1 MGKNETIYHKHYT
14 VCWDHDAWCCNY
26 SGNPIRSIQ
35 LRWSETDVDE
45 VTVNYRTGETYT
57 WKCNYIS
64 SYIGQFGVS
73 VSPDG
78 ERIFVQTWETGL
90 FCFCAR
96 TGERIWRTKSR
107 RGVTDIFVGD
117 TTLTVQRHDYGME
130 LISMETGEV
139 IRELRPY
146 GAWGFTAVNH
156 RYLISGVRKW
166 DLIEAE
172 TLEIKER
179 FSNKEFTGG
188 HADYTVNHISTDE
201 AGRICVRGFRN
212 VWDETVKPPKM
223 LPNLE
228 FEHFVD
234 SMILRTEG
242 ELMI

>member
-14 VCWDHDAWCCNY
+14 VSWDYGDWCCNY
-26 SGNPIRSIQ
+26 SGNPIRNIQ
-35 LRWSETDVDE
+35 LQWSNTGVNE
-45 VTVNYRTGETYT
+45 VTVNYRTGESYT
-57 WKCNYIS
+57 WKCKYIS

-73 VSPDG
+73 VSSDG
-78 ERIFVQTWETGL
+78 EKLFVQTWETGL
-90 FCFCAR
+90 FCFHAR

-130 LISMETGEV
+130 LISIETGEV
-139 IRELRPY
+139 LRELRPY
-146 GAWGFTAVNH
+146 GAWGFTAVNN

-179 FSNKEFTGG
+179 FSNKDFTGG
-188 HADYTVNHISTDE
+188 HADYTVNHISIDK
-201 AGRICVRGFRN
+201 AGRICVRGFQN
-212 VWDETVKPPKM
+212 VWDESVKPPKM
-223 LPNLE
+223 LHNLE

-234 SMILRTEG
+234 SAVFLG
-242 ELMI
+242 EREEII

>member
-1 MGKNETIYHKHYT
+1 
-14 VCWDHDAWCCNY
+14 
-26 SGNPIRSIQ
+26 
-35 LRWSETDVDE
+35 
-45 VTVNYRTGETYT
+45 
-57 WKCNYIS
+57 
-64 SYIGQFGVS
+64 
-73 VSPDG
+73 
-78 ERIFVQTWETGL
+78 
-90 FCFCAR
+90 
-96 TGERIWRTKSR
+96 
-107 RGVTDIFVGD
+107 
-117 TTLTVQRHDYGME
+117 ME